1 MHCSGIA
8 PEAEARLWG
17 AEEELAAAD
26 RLADALDNGGWL
38 QPVAVADAPLDPGEV
53 AYSAM
58 GVHGWRYC
66 AIDVPYEHRTLMF
79 GGPFLFVVT
88 GIASFVA
95 SRRRRREAE
104 RLAAPQW
111 RPLGA
116 LRIVVTSRRLLVWHG
131 HSWWSVW
138 YSVITTV
145 RWTADPSAVEIHFA
159 SDPPYWL
166 SGEGA
171 ASIGALLSRLTS
183 PT

>member
-8 PEAEARLWG
+8 PEPGARLWG
-17 AEEELAAAD
+17 AEDELAAAD

-38 QPVAVADAPLDPGEV
+38 QPVAVADAPLDPGEA

-58 GVHGWRYC
+58 AAHGWRYC

-79 GGPFLFVVT
+79 GGPFLFAVT
-88 GIASFVA
+88 GIVSVGAT
-95 SRRRRREAE
+95 RRRRREAE

-116 LRIVVTSRRLLVWHG
+116 LRIVVTSRRLLVRHG
-131 HSWWSVW
+131 ESWWSVW
-138 YSVITTV
+138 YSAVTTV